1 MDLEVNFENNC
12 VSDSDSG
19 SQKIRLT
26 LDSKENSNVDSLE
39 PQRESILILP
49 SNELLTINLN
59 IDTSFTTVT
68 LPQTIVSPN
77 SSISSSSFPT
87 SPTMSTPLVIPLIRA
102 AHRPR
107 RSVSIESLPQYST
120 LINDKPPKYYR
131 PWTMDMNPFQ
141 DIEPSQPKRPWSI
154 TKKLYFFGF
163 FLWPI
168 WMVGAIWICAKEK
181 EKRRWC
187 E

>member
-1 MDLEVNFENNC
+1 MDLEVKFENHCGNNSESYC
-12 VSDSDSG
+12 
-19 SQKIRLT
+19 QKIKPT
-26 LDSKENSNVDSLE
+26 LDSKENPNVASPE
-39 PQRESILILP
+39 PQRESSLILS
-49 SNELLTINLN
+49 SNELSTINLN
-59 IDTSFTTVT
+59 INTSSATIT

-77 SSISSSSFPT
+77 TSISSSFPT
-87 SPTMSTPLVIPLIRA
+87 SPTMSTPLVIPPIRA
-102 AHRPR
+102 AHRPQ

-120 LINDKPPKYYR
+120 SINDKPPKYYR
-131 PWTMDMNPFQ
+131 PWTMDMDPFQ
-141 DIEPSQPKRPWSI
+141 EVKPSQSKNSWSI

-168 WMVGAIWICAKEK
+168 WIAGSIWICAKEK